1 MLNTLQQ
8 HLRNV
13 RSVIS
18 RSYNVHQCHPKVL
31 MFFFGGGRGGGG
43 QMSSEKQIH
52 PTTIFSLK

>member
-18 RSYNVHQCHPKVL
+18 RAYNVHQCHPKVL
-31 MFFFGGGRGGGG
+31 MVFLGG
-43 QMSSEKQIH
+43 QMSSEKQIN